1 MAMSSATTTP
11 PAPPGASW
19 QASAQ
24 ALLQRSIAWI
34 RKHPLRFIGLSA
46 SVALVLAFLPHLAG
60 GSASLKVQMQHS
72 FRSAQ
77 VSVWVDG
84 DLACSERLTGSTRRR
99 FGLLPAGIG
108 GNFSRLLQVSAGR
121 HTVKVR
127 VTSDEGYDNTGSV
140 TGDFPQDSEVSLQ
153 VRPRNS
159 GDLGMAWQSM
169 STMAADSTPAW
180 YVKYAS
186 SLLMTA
192 VGSLVSALMAFV
204 VKELPNVLRRTSA
217 PKA

>member
-1 MAMSSATTTP
+1 MAAVF
-11 PAPPGASW
+11 A
-19 QASAQ
+19 
-24 ALLQRSIAWI
+24 
-34 RKHPLRFIGLSA
+34 
-46 SVALVLAFLPHLAG
+46 VAFLPHLLG

-77 VSVWVDG
+77 MSVWVDG
-84 DLACSERLTGSTRRR
+84 DLACSEHLTGSQRRR

-108 GNFSRLLQVSAGR
+108 GNFSRLLQVPAGR

-127 VTSDEGYDNTGSV
+127 VSSDEGYDNTGSI
-140 TGDFPQDSEVSLQ
+140 TGDFPQDSQVSLQ
-153 VRPRNS
+153 VSPRRS
-159 GDLGMAWQSM
+159 GDLGMVWQGM
-169 STMAADSTPAW
+169 STMAAESGPAW

-192 VGSLVSALMAFV
+192 VGSLVSAVMAYV
-204 VKELPNVLRRTSA
+204 VKQLPNLLRPAST

>member
-1 MAMSSATTTP
+1 MQP
-11 PAPPGASW
+11 RPAGASW
-19 QASAQ
+19 QATAHI
-24 ALLQRSIAWI
+24 ALQRAIALI
-34 RKHPLRFIGLSA
+34 RKHPLKFIGI
-46 SVALVLAFLPHLAG
+46 SVAAVFAVAFLPHLVG

-84 DLACSERLTGSTRRR
+84 DLACSEHLTGSQRRR

-108 GNFSRLLQVSAGR
+108 GNFSRLLQVPAGR

-127 VTSDEGYDNTGSV
+127 VTSDEGYDNTGSI
-140 TGDFPQDSEVSLQ
+140 TGDFPQDSQVSLQ
-153 VRPRNS
+153 VSPRRS
-159 GDLGMAWQSM
+159 GDLGMVWQGM
-169 STMAADSTPAW
+169 STMAAESGPAW

-192 VGSLVSALMAFV
+192 VGSLVSAVMAYV
-204 VKELPNVLRRTSA
+204 VKQLPNLLRPAST

>member
-1 MAMSSATTTP
+1 MSSANTNP
-11 PAPPGASW
+11 PAPAGASW

-24 ALLQRSIAWI
+24 AALQRAIALI
-34 RKHPLRFIGLSA
+34 RKHPLGFVGITA
-46 SVALVLAFLPHLAG
+46 ATVFAIALVMHLTG
-60 GSASLKVQMQHS
+60 GNATLKVQMQHS

-84 DLACSERLTGSTRRR
+84 DLACSEHVVGSERRR

-108 GNFSRLLQVSAGR
+108 GNFSRMVSVSAGR

-127 VTSDEGYDNTGSV
+127 VTSDEGYDNSGT
-140 TGDFPQDSEVSLQ
+140 TIGDFPQDSQVNLQ
-153 VRPRNS
+153 VIARRS
-159 GDLGMAWQSM
+159 GDLGMNWQGM
-169 STMAADSTPAW
+169 STLVPDSGPAW
-180 YVKYAS
+180 YVKYGG

-192 VGSLVSALMAFV
+192 VGSLVSAVMAYIV
-204 VKELPNVLRRTSA
+204 RELPNFLRRTSA

>member
-1 MAMSSATTTP
+1 MSSAPTIS
-11 PAPPGASW
+11 PAPAGAPW

-24 ALLQRSIAWI
+24 AALQRAIALI
-34 RKHPLRFIGLSA
+34 RKHPYGFVAVTAVAVFII
-46 SVALVLAFLPHLAG
+46 AFLPHLVGA
-60 GSASLKVQMQHS
+60 SSSLKVQMQHS

-84 DLACSERLTGSTRRR
+84 DLACSEHLTGSQRRR

-108 GNFSRLLQVSAGR
+108 GNFSRLLQVSSGR

-127 VTSDEGYDNTGSV
+127 VTSEEGYDNTGSI
-140 TGDFPQDSEVSLQ
+140 TGDFPADSEISLQ
-153 VRPRNS
+153 VRPRSS
-159 GDLGMAWQSM
+159 GDLDMNWQGM
-169 STMAADSTPAW
+169 STMSADSGPAW
-180 YVKYAS
+180 YVKYAG

-192 VGSLVSALMAFV
+192 VGSLVSAVMAYV
-204 VKELPNVLRRTSA
+204 VRELPNLLRRTST

>member
-1 MAMSSATTTP
+1 MSSEPTSP
-11 PAPPGASW
+11 PAPLGASW

-24 ALLQRSIAWI
+24 ATLQRAAALI
-34 RKHPLRFIGLSA
+34 RKHPFA
-46 SVALVLAFLPHLAG
+46 FVAVTAAAAFVIALLPHLAG

-77 VSVWVDG
+77 VAVWVDG
-84 DLACSERLTGSTRRR
+84 NLAASEHITGSQRRR

-127 VTSDEGYDNTGSV
+127 VTSEEGYDNSGSI
-140 TGDFPQDSEVSLQ
+140 TGDFPQDSQVSLQ
-153 VRPRNS
+153 ISPRRS
-159 GDLGMAWQSM
+159 GDLGMSWQGT
-169 STMAADSTPAW
+169 STMADAGPAW
-180 YVKYAS
+180 YVKYTS

-192 VGSLVSALMAFV
+192 VGSLVSALMAYV
-204 VKELPNVLRRTSA
+204 VKELPNLMRRTSA
-217 PKA
+217 PKT

>member
-1 MAMSSATTTP
+1 MQ
-11 PAPPGASW
+11 PAPAGASW
-19 QASAQ
+19 QATAQ
-24 ALLQRSIAWI
+24 AALQSAIALI
-34 RKHPLRFIGLSA
+34 RKHPLKFIGI
-46 SVALVLAFLPHLAG
+46 SVAAVFAVAFLPHLMG
-60 GSASLKVQMQHS
+60 GNASLKVQMQHS

-84 DLACSERLTGSTRRR
+84 DLACSEHLTGSQRRR

-108 GNFSRLLQVSAGR
+108 GNFSRLLQVPAGR

-127 VTSDEGYDNTGSV
+127 VTSDEGYDNSGNIS
-140 TGDFPQDSEVSLQ
+140 GDFPQNSQVSLQ
-153 VRPRNS
+153 VSPRRS
-159 GDLGMAWQSM
+159 GDLGMVWQGM
-169 STMAADSTPAW
+169 STMAAESGPAW

-192 VGSLVSALMAFV
+192 VGSLVSAVMAYV
-204 VKELPNVLRRTSA
+204 VKQLPNLLRPAST

>member
-1 MAMSSATTTP
+1 MSSEPTTP
-11 PAPPGASW
+11 PAAGAAW

-24 ALLQRSIAWI
+24 AALQRAIALI
-34 RKHPLRFIGLSA
+34 RKHPLGFVGVTA
-46 SVALVLAFLPHLAG
+46 VAVFVIAFLPHLAG
-60 GSASLKVQMQHS
+60 GSAGLKVQMQHS
-72 FRSAQ
+72 FHSAQ

-84 DLACSERLTGSTRRR
+84 DLACSEQITGSQRRR

-127 VTSDEGYDNTGSV
+127 VTSDEGYDNTGTI
-140 TGDFPQDSEVSLQ
+140 TGDFPQGSQVNLQ
-153 VRPRNS
+153 VSPRRS
-159 GDLGMAWQSM
+159 GDLGMNWQGM
-169 STMAADSTPAW
+169 STLVADSGPAW

-192 VGSLVSALMAFV
+192 VGSLVSAVMAYV
-204 VKELPNVLRRTSA
+204 VRELPNLLRRTST

>member
-1 MAMSSATTTP
+1 MQ
-11 PAPPGASW
+11 PAPAGASW
-19 QASAQ
+19 QATAQ
-24 ALLQRSIAWI
+24 AALQSAIALI
-34 RKHPLRFIGLSA
+34 RKHPLKFIGI
-46 SVALVLAFLPHLAG
+46 SVAAVFAVAFLPHLMG
-60 GSASLKVQMQHS
+60 GNASLKVQMQHS

-84 DLACSERLTGSTRRR
+84 DLACSEHLTGSQRRR

-108 GNFSRLLQVSAGR
+108 GNFSRLLQVPAGR

-127 VTSDEGYDNTGSV
+127 VTSDEGYDNSGNI
-140 TGDFPQDSEVSLQ
+140 TGDFPQDSQVSLQ
-153 VRPRNS
+153 VSPRRS
-159 GDLGMAWQSM
+159 GDLGMVWQGM
-169 STMAADSTPAW
+169 STMAAESGPAW

-192 VGSLVSALMAFV
+192 VGSLVSAVMAYV
-204 VKELPNVLRRTSA
+204 VKQLPNLLRPAST

>member
-1 MAMSSATTTP
+1 MQ
-11 PAPPGASW
+11 PAPAGASW
-19 QASAQ
+19 QATAQ
-24 ALLQRSIAWI
+24 AALQSAIALI
-34 RKHPLRFIGLSA
+34 RKHPLKFIGI
-46 SVALVLAFLPHLAG
+46 SVAAVFAVAFLPHLMG
-60 GSASLKVQMQHS
+60 GNASLKVQMQHS

-84 DLACSERLTGSTRRR
+84 DLACSEHLTGSQRRR

-108 GNFSRLLQVSAGR
+108 GNFSRLLQVPAGR

-127 VTSDEGYDNTGSV
+127 VTSDEGYDNTGSI
-140 TGDFPQDSEVSLQ
+140 TGDFPADSEISLQ

-159 GDLGMAWQSM
+159 GDLDLNWQGMN
-169 STMAADSTPAW
+169 TMPADSGPAW
-180 YVKYAS
+180 YVKYAG

-192 VGSLVSALMAFV
+192 VGSLVSALMAYV
-204 VKELPNVLRRTSA
+204 VRELPNLLRRTSA

>member
-1 MAMSSATTTP
+1 MSSEPTNP
-11 PAPPGASW
+11 PAPAGASW

-24 ALLQRSIAWI
+24 AALQRAAALI
-34 RKHPLRFIGLSA
+34 RKHPVAF
-46 SVALVLAFLPHLAG
+46 VALTAAAVFVIALLPHLAG

-84 DLACSERLTGSTRRR
+84 DLAASEHITGSQRRR
-99 FGLLPAGIG
+99 FGLLPAGVG

-127 VTSDEGYDNTGSV
+127 VTSEEGYDNSSSL
-140 TGDFPQDSEVSLQ
+140 TGDFPQDSQVTLQ
-153 VRPRNS
+153 ISPRRS
-159 GDLGMAWQSM
+159 GDLDMAWQGT
-169 STMAADSTPAW
+169 STMMADAGPAW
-180 YVKYAS
+180 YVKYTS

-192 VGSLVSALMAFV
+192 VGSLVSALMAYV
-204 VKELPNVLRRTSA
+204 VKELPNLMRRTSA

>member
-1 MAMSSATTTP
+1 MSSEPTTP
-11 PAPPGASW
+11 PAAARACW
-19 QASAQ
+19 QASARAVAQ
-24 ALLQRSIAWI
+24 RALGLI
-34 RKHPLRFIGLSA
+34 RKHPVGF
-46 SVALVLAFLPHLAG
+46 VAVTAGVVFAIAVLPRLLG

-84 DLACSERLTGSTRRR
+84 ELECSQRITGAQRRR

-108 GNFSRLLQVSAGR
+108 GDFSRLLPVSAGR

-127 VTSDEGYDNTGSV
+127 VTAEEGYDNSGSIS
-140 TGDFPQDSEVSLQ
+140 GDFPEGSEVNLQ
-153 VRPRNS
+153 VRPRRS
-159 GDLGMAWQSM
+159 GDLGMSWQGM
-169 STMAADSTPAW
+169 STLVEESGPAW
-180 YVKYAS
+180 YVKYAG

-192 VGSLVSALMAFV
+192 VGSLVSAVMAYV
-204 VKELPNVLRRTSA
+204 VKEVPNLLRRTSA

>member
-1 MAMSSATTTP
+1 MQ
-11 PAPPGASW
+11 PAPAGASW
-19 QASAQ
+19 QATAQ
-24 ALLQRSIAWI
+24 AALQRVIALI
-34 RKHPLRFIGLSA
+34 RKHPLKFIGI
-46 SVALVLAFLPHLAG
+46 SVAAVFAVAFLPHLVG

-84 DLACSERLTGSTRRR
+84 DLACSEHLTGSQRRR

-108 GNFSRLLQVSAGR
+108 GNFSRLLQVPAGW

-127 VTSDEGYDNTGSV
+127 VTSDEGYDNTGSI
-140 TGDFPQDSEVSLQ
+140 TGDFPQDSQISLQ
-153 VRPRNS
+153 VSPRRS
-159 GDLGMAWQSM
+159 GDLGMVWQGM
-169 STMAADSTPAW
+169 STMAAESTPAW

-192 VGSLVSALMAFV
+192 VGSLVSAVMAYV
-204 VKELPNVLRRTSA
+204 VKQLPNLLRPAST

>member
-1 MAMSSATTTP
+1 MSSETLTP
-11 PAPPGASW
+11 PVPAGASW
-19 QASAQ
+19 QASAR
-24 ALLQRSIAWI
+24 ALLQRAVAWI
-34 RKHPLRFIGLSA
+34 RKHPLGFVGLSVGA
-46 SVALVLAFLPHLAG
+46 VFAIAFLPHLAG

-84 DLACSERLTGSTRRR
+84 SLACSEHLTGSTRRR

-127 VTSDEGYDNTGSV
+127 VTSDEGYDNTGSLS
-140 TGDFPQDSEVSLQ
+140 GDFPADSEVSLQ
-153 VRPRNS
+153 VRPRSS
-159 GDLGMAWQSM
+159 GNLGMTWQGM
-169 STMAADSTPAW
+169 STMAADSGPAW

-192 VGSLVSALMAFV
+192 VGSLVSALMAYV

>member
-1 MAMSSATTTP
+1 MQ
-11 PAPPGASW
+11 PAPAGACW
-19 QASAQ
+19 QATGQ
-24 ALLQRSIAWI
+24 AALQRVIALI
-34 RKHPLRFIGLSA
+34 RKHPLKFIGI
-46 SVALVLAFLPHLAG
+46 SVAAVFAVALLPHLVG

-84 DLACSERLTGSTRRR
+84 DLACSEHLTGSQRRR

-108 GNFSRLLQVSAGR
+108 GNLSRLLQVPAGR

-127 VTSDEGYDNTGSV
+127 VTSDEGYDNTGSI
-140 TGDFPQDSEVSLQ
+140 TGDFPQDSQVSLQ
-153 VRPRNS
+153 VSPRRS
-159 GDLGMAWQSM
+159 GDLGMVWQGM
-169 STMAADSTPAW
+169 STMAAESGPAW

-192 VGSLVSALMAFV
+192 VGSLVSAVMAYV
-204 VKELPNVLRRTSA
+204 VKQLPNLLRPAST

>member
-1 MAMSSATTTP
+1 MGSVTTTP
-11 PAPPGASW
+11 PVPAGASW

-24 ALLQRSIAWI
+24 GALQRGITLI
-34 RKHPLRFIGLSA
+34 RKHPVGCVGSTAGAVFVI
-46 SVALVLAFLPHLAG
+46 ALLMHLAG
-60 GSASLKVQMQHS
+60 GSATLKVQMQHS

-84 DLACSERLTGSTRRR
+84 DLACSEHVVGSERRR

-108 GNFSRLLQVSAGR
+108 GSFSRMMPVSAGR

-127 VTSDEGYDNTGSV
+127 VTSDEGYDNNGIV
-140 TGDFPQDSEVSLQ
+140 TGDFPQDSQVNLQ
-153 VRPRNS
+153 VIPRRS
-159 GDLGMAWQSM
+159 GDLGMNWQGM
-169 STMAADSTPAW
+169 STLVPDSGPAW
-180 YVKYAS
+180 YVKYGS

-192 VGSLVSALMAFV
+192 VGSLVSAVTAYI
-204 VKELPNVLRRTSA
+204 VKELPNLLRRTSA